1 MTELTLETL
10 DRDGALQE
18 AIDRVWGGSR
28 ADLLRGAAVG
38 GAALLGALALP
49 GRSSAA
55 TPNDVDIL
63 NYALTLERLEATF
76 YRRVLGRFSQGEFEN
91 ADFFDGLGSYLRRN
105 AYENF
110 QRISEHENT
119 HVTTLVEVITQL
131 GGRPVPRSEYDFGIT
146 SVASAVKTAM
156 VLENTGVRAYDGAIA
171 HIKRA
176 SLLTAGATIATV
188 EARHAA
194 YLNLLNRVV
203 PFPKAFDKA
212 VAPRAICKAVQ
223 AFITDSPEPYGPY
236 RSLDALCG
244 RLPQSPTP

>member
-1 MTELTLETL
+1 MSESTHLNESSVTSRRKFLTGSAAALAG
-10 DRDGALQE
+10 GAL
-18 AIDRVWGGSR
+18 
-28 ADLLRGAAVG
+28 LAVPSV
-38 GAALLGALALP
+38 ASAHKP
-49 GRSSAA
+49 GNPP
-55 TPNDVDIL
+55 TDIDIL

-76 YRRVLGRFSQGEFEN
+76 YRRVLDRFSQAEFEN

-119 HVTTLVEVITQL
+119 HVTTLIEVITQL